1 MKRNTL
7 YILDDSELD
16 LAILNEI
23 FKRDFQVTCFS
34 SANLL
39 LSALREQH
47 LAAVTGAPKLLKHP
61 YHPNCLRCQSGK
73 CDGRH

>member
-34 SANLL
+34 STNLL
-39 LSALREQH
+39 LSALREHHQQVC
-47 LAAVTGAPKLLKHP
+47 AILLDV
-61 YHPNCLRCQSGK
+61 CLSRRNEGLSIL
-73 CDGRH
+73 R